1 MSVSDSR
8 GRSPATE
15 FLNVDLDI
23 YSRFDLQ
30 PLVKA
35 LGKKVIILY
44 VGRERR
50 KYSHISKLPVT
61 LRLRI
66 RLMRPSRLG
75 SHRVSFETE
84 KPAPDILRLQ
94 VSRVCLKIT
103 G

>member
-44 VGRERR
+44 VEIAGYPTTADSAYAPEQ
-50 KYSHISKLPVT
+50 T
-61 LRLRI
+61 RLTQ
-66 RLMRPSRLG
+66 G
-75 SHRVSFETE
+75 KF
-84 KPAPDILRLQ
+84 
-94 VSRVCLKIT
+94 
-103 G
+103 